1 MERLYAKSSYY
12 LSSSMGFF
20 LKQGNPVS
28 NISVTSEH
36 ISSQYGLIVH
46 TVYEHMRMKK
56 HYAELT

>member
-1 MERLYAKSSYY
+1 MY

-36 ISSQYGLIVH
+36 ISSQYGLIIH
-46 TVYEHMRMKK
+46 IVYEYIAKFDSNM
-56 HYAELT
+56 LS